1 MKVTQASIKNFL
13 KNKLAT
19 DKSWATRAL
28 VRIHQRQTLA
38 EQSCQHTIEANGVGF
53 SGCDA
58 EILSSFADQFNKRGS
73 LSEKQMKLVF
83 RKMPR
88 YWQQIKSL
96 IDPVVLEKMVT
107 A

>member
-19 DKSWATRAL
+19 DKLWALRAL
-28 VRIHQRQTLA
+28 VRIHQRQTFA

-58 EILSSFADQFNKRGS
+58 AILSSFANQFNQKGS
-73 LSEKQMKLVF
+73 LSEKQMALVF
-83 RKMPR
+83 KKMPR
-88 YWQQIKSL
+88 YWNQIKEL
-96 IDPVVLEKMVT
+96 IDPSVLEKLVKS
-107 A
+107 